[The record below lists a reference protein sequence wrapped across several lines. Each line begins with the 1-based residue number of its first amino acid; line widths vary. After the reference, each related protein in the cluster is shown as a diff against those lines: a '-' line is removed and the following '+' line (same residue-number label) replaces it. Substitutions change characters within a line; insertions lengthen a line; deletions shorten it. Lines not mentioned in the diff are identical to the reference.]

1 MGVEDQ
7 QQRRDTGSG
16 DAVAGGSVHY
26 RTCPLCEAT
35 CGLEVTVRDGRV
47 ARIRGDRDDV
57 FSHGFICPKGSTL
70 KQLHEDPDRLRR
82 PVVRRGDPADP
93 TAWEEVDWQEAY
105 AEVERRLVPIIEQH
119 GRDAVAIY
127 LGNPNAHHL
136 AGALYARPLI
146 RSLGTRNVFSAST
159 VDQMPKHVSAGLMFG
174 GPLLIPVPDLDRTD
188 FLLMLGANPLESNGS
203 LCTAPDFP
211 GRLEAIL
218 ARGGRIVVVDPRR
231 TKTAALAGEHL
242 RIRPGTDAHLLLAL
256 AHVLVDE
263 ELVTLGPL
271 ADHTEGLERVPE
283 LVAPFTPERVAPV
296 TGIAAT
302 TIRDL
307 ARDLAA
313 APRAAVYGRIG
324 THTVSFGTL
333 ASWGVDLLNALT
345 GNLDRPGGAMFP
357 LPAHTATGTGG
368 PGRGYSTGRWASRVR
383 EYPEVNSEFPVA
395 TLADEIFEPGEGQIR
410 ALITVGGN
418 PVLST
423 PDAGR
428 LDKALGALELVV
440 SVDPYRNETTRHA
453 DVILPPPSP
462 LTRSQYDLA
471 FTALSVR
478 NVANWSPPLFE
489 PDGPPEHE
497 ILAKLSLI
505 AAGQGADAD
514 PAIVDELLL
523 HGVAER
529 ASEEQRGGLSV
540 DEVKAAVDGPGR
552 APTDKVLDV
561 MLRTGA
567 YGDRF
572 GARPDGLSLAVLQAN
587 PHGIDLGPLEPR
599 VPEVLRTRSGKVEL
613 APAPI
618 ADDVARLVADL
629 DRDRTGEV
637 LLVGRRHLR
646 SNNSWMHNVRVLVKG
661 RERCTLLVHPDDAAR
676 LGLADGATAT
686 VRSRVGSLVA
696 PVEVSDEVM
705 AGVVSLPHGW
715 GHDLPGV
722 ELSVAG
728 ERPGVNSNVLT
739 DADVLDPLSGNAALN
754 AIPVEVSPVVS

>member
-1 MGVEDQ
+1 
-7 QQRRDTGSG
+7 
-16 DAVAGGSVHY
+16 
-26 RTCPLCEAT
+26 
-35 CGLEVTVRDGRV
+35 
-47 ARIRGDRDDV
+47 
-57 FSHGFICPKGSTL
+57 
-70 KQLHEDPDRLRR
+70 
-82 PVVRRGDPADP
+82 
-93 TAWEEVDWQEAY
+93 
-105 AEVERRLVPIIEQH
+105 
-119 GRDAVAIY
+119 
-127 LGNPNAHHL
+127 
-136 AGALYARPLI
+136 
-146 RSLGTRNVFSAST
+146 
-159 VDQMPKHVSAGLMFG
+159 
-174 GPLLIPVPDLDRTD
+174 
-188 FLLMLGANPLESNGS
+188 
-203 LCTAPDFP
+203 
-211 GRLEAIL
+211 
-218 ARGGRIVVVDPRR
+218 
-231 TKTAALAGEHL
+231 
-242 RIRPGTDAHLLLAL
+242 
-256 AHVLVDE
+256 
-263 ELVTLGPL
+263 
-271 ADHTEGLERVPE
+271 
-283 LVAPFTPERVAPV
+283 
-296 TGIAAT
+296 
-302 TIRDL
+302 
-307 ARDLAA
+307 
-313 APRAAVYGRIG
+313 
-324 THTVSFGTL
+324 
-333 ASWGVDLLNALT
+333 
-345 GNLDRPGGAMFP
+345 
-357 LPAHTATGTGG
+357 
-368 PGRGYSTGRWASRVR
+368 
-383 EYPEVNSEFPVA
+383 
-395 TLADEIFEPGEGQIR
+395 
-410 ALITVGGN
+410 
-418 PVLST
+418 
-423 PDAGR
+423 
-428 LDKALGALELVV
+428 VV